1 MLSLKNGKE
10 AIFEFLKIK
19 TPDLFTKVSKYLNQP
34 EQAAASQ
41 PNPYN
46 QMDLYLL
53 QCSLLKKFAEENK

>member
-1 MLSLKNGKE
+1 LLSYVYRFGPDWKKIASMLSLKNGKE

-41 PNPYN
+41 PNPYS
-46 QMDLYLL
+46 QMD
-53 QCSLLKKFAEENK
+53 

>member
-34 EQAAASQ
+34 EQTSSAL
-41 PNPYN
+41 PNAYN
-46 QMDLYLL
+46 QMD
-53 QCSLLKKFAEENK
+53 